1 MSEKMPTQANEN
13 AKSTAKTGRK
23 RIVQGKVTSN
33 KADKTITVEIVRH
46 VAHPLFKKYYK
57 INKKFMAHDENN
69 DCNIGDT
76 VKISEH
82 RPLSKRKRWNLVEIV
97 ERAK

>member
-1 MSEKMPTQANEN
+1 MPKQEN
-13 AKSTAKTGRK
+13 ANKMLPADTGSK
-23 RIVQGKVTSN
+23 RVFQGKVTSN

-46 VAHPLFKKYYK
+46 VPHPLFKKYYK
-57 INKKFMAHDENN
+57 KNKKFMAHDENN
-69 DCNIGDT
+69 ECNIGDT
-76 VKISEH
+76 VKIIEH

>member
-1 MSEKMPTQANEN
+1 MNEN
-13 AKSTAKTGRK
+13 MPQTAQKETAKTSRK
-23 RIVQGKVTSN
+23 RIVTGKVTSN
-33 KADKTITVEIVRH
+33 KADKTITVEMERH

-57 INKKFMAHDENN
+57 INKKFLAHDENN
-69 DCNIGDT
+69 SCNIGDT
-76 VKISEH
+76 VKIIEH